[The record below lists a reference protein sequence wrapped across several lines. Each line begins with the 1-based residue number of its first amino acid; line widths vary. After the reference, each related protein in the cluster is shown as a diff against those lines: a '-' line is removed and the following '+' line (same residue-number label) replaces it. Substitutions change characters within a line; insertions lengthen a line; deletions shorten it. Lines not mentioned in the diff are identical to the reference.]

1 MIGAL
6 CGEVNCLYNQ
16 IAKVAVE
23 NAAYS
28 FDDAFD
34 YAIPKDLADKVR
46 PGVRVLVPFGNGNK
60 KRQGFVFALRQPKG
74 DKKCKDIAEVLD
86 DEPLLN
92 NELLRLAVFLKEQ
105 TFCTLFEAAKAMLP
119 SGIGLHFVL
128 SYILNPAYT
137 EETPLE
143 DAAQQAVVA
152 YLREKAVYVKRDKIL
167 KELGYKK
174 DIPLLETMAKKG
186 ILLCN
191 TDAQRKIGDATVKMA
206 RLTAFYFEFADGAGK
221 LTKKQKEVV
230 AFLENVGTASVK
242 EICYFTGVTAAVIST
257 LAGKGI
263 LEFFEN
269 EIFRR
274 PKFEKQT
281 SVKTPICLTAAQ
293 QSAFDG
299 LYGRLCKD
307 TPETALLFGVTG
319 SGKTQIFLRLI
330 DAVLETNQ
338 GVILMV
344 PEISLT
350 PQMLSI
356 FYERYGSQV
365 AVFHSALSM
374 GERLDEWKRVKKGEA
389 KIALGTRSAVFA
401 PLDNIGLIVMDEEQ
415 EHTYKSEM
423 SPRYHAR
430 DVARFRVK
438 NYNAMLLLA
447 SATPSLESYARAKNG
462 QYALYTL
469 TERYGNAVLPEVLTV
484 SNTLADTGTQLSD
497 ALVCELRETLKEGN
511 QSILLLNRRG
521 FNTFAACSA
530 CGKVKICP
538 NCSISLTY
546 HARNHRLM
554 CHYCGYSEP
563 FTDTCSECGER
574 NVQYSGFG
582 TQRLEDTL
590 SELLPE
596 ARILRL
602 DTDTTASRYSFENSL
617 KKFTNGAYDIMV
629 GTQMVAKGLDF
640 PNVTLVGV
648 VSVDQM
654 LYNDD
659 YKSAER
665 TFDLLTQVV
674 GRAGRGDKAGK
685 AIIQTAF
692 PDNEVIAL
700 AKAQDF
706 PAFYD
711 LEIQIRKA
719 MIYPPYCDLCTI
731 GFVGTDEPLTKAASK
746 AFLENLRTRHRT
758 EYADLNLIVLGPIAP
773 RLAKVSGKYR
783 FRIVLKCHN
792 NARLR
797 AFVSAQLKDFA
808 KNNTY
813 KKVTVIADM
822 NPENIY

>member
-1 MIGAL
+1 M
-6 CGEVNCLYNQ
+6 YNQ

-34 YAIPKDLADKVR
+34 YTIPQDLANKVQ

-60 KRQGFVFALRQPKG
+60 KRQGFVFALRQPKA
-74 DKKCKDIAEVLD
+74 DKKCKAIAEVLD

-128 SYILNPAYT
+128 SYILNPAYA
-137 EETPLE
+137 EEISTE
-143 DAAQQAVVA
+143 DAAQQAVVE
-152 YLREKAVYVKRDKIL
+152 YLRKKAVYVKRDKIL
-167 KELGYKK
+167 KDLGYKK
-174 DIPLLETMAKKG
+174 DTPLLETMAKKG

-230 AFLENVGTASVK
+230 TFLENVGTASVK

-257 LAGKGI
+257 LVGKGI
-263 LEFFEN
+263 IEFFEN

-281 SVKTPICLTAAQ
+281 SVKTLIHLTAAQ

-299 LYGRLCKD
+299 LYSQLQAESSK
-307 TPETALLFGVTG
+307 TALLFGVTG

-330 DAVLETNQ
+330 DAVLKTDK

-401 PLDNIGLIVMDEEQ
+401 PFENLGLIVMDEEQ

-430 DVARFRVK
+430 DVARFRAK
-438 NYNAMLLLA
+438 NHNALLLLA
-447 SATPSLESYARAKNG
+447 SATPSLESYARAKSG
-462 QYALYTL
+462 QYALYTI

-484 SNTLADTGTQLSD
+484 SNTLSNTGTQLSD
-497 ALVCELRETLKEGN
+497 ALVCELRETLKAGN

-521 FNTFAACSA
+521 FNTFVACSA
-530 CGKVKICP
+530 CGKVKTCP

-563 FTDTCSECGER
+563 FTDTCTECGTKS
-574 NVQYSGFG
+574 VQYSGFG
-582 TQRLEDTL
+582 TQRLEDII

-731 GFVGTDEPLTKAASK
+731 GFVGTDELLAKAASR
-746 AFLENLRTRHRT
+746 AFLESLRTRHRA
-758 EYADLNLIVLGPIAP
+758 EYADVNLIVLGPIAP

-797 AFVSAQLKDFA
+797 ALVSAQLKEFA

>member
-1 MIGAL
+1 M
-6 CGEVNCLYNQ
+6 YNQ

-34 YAIPKDLADKVR
+34 YAIPQDLANKVQ

-60 KRQGFVFALRQPKG
+60 KRQGFVFALRQPKA
-74 DKKCKDIAEVLD
+74 DKKCKAIAEVLD

-105 TFCTLFEAAKAMLP
+105 TFCTLFDAAKAMLP

-128 SYILNPAYT
+128 SYILNPAYA
-137 EETPLE
+137 EEISTE
-143 DAAQQAVVA
+143 DAAQQAVVK

-167 KELGYKK
+167 KDLGYKK
-174 DIPLLETMAKKG
+174 DTPLLETMAKKG

-257 LAGKGI
+257 LVGKGI
-263 LEFFEN
+263 IEFFEN

-281 SVKTPICLTAAQ
+281 SAKTPIHLTAAQ

-299 LYGRLCKD
+299 LYSQLQAESPK
-307 TPETALLFGVTG
+307 TALLFGVTG

-330 DAVLETNQ
+330 DAVLKTDK

-401 PLDNIGLIVMDEEQ
+401 PFENLGLIVMDEEQ

-430 DVARFRVK
+430 DVARFRAK
-438 NYNAMLLLA
+438 NHNALLLFA
-447 SATPSLESYARAKNG
+447 SATPSLESYARAKSG
-462 QYALYTL
+462 QYALYTI

-484 SNTLADTGTQLSD
+484 SNTLSNTGTRLSD
-497 ALVCELRETLKEGN
+497 ALVCELRETLKAGN

-530 CGKVKICP
+530 CGKVKTCP

-563 FTDTCSECGER
+563 FTDTCAECGTKS
-574 NVQYSGFG
+574 VQYSGFG
-582 TQRLEDTL
+582 TQRLEDTI

-731 GFVGTDEPLTKAASK
+731 GFVGTDELLTKAASK
-746 AFLENLRTRHRT
+746 AFLESLRTRHRA
-758 EYADLNLIVLGPIAP
+758 EYADVNLIVLGPIAP

-797 AFVSAQLKDFA
+797 AFVSAQLKEFA

>member
-1 MIGAL
+1 M
-6 CGEVNCLYNQ
+6 YNQ

-34 YAIPKDLADKVR
+34 YTIPQDLANKVQ

-60 KRQGFVFALRQPKG
+60 KRQGFVFALRQPKA
-74 DKKCKDIAEVLD
+74 DKKCKAIAEVLD

-128 SYILNPAYT
+128 SYILNPAYA
-137 EETPLE
+137 EEISTE
-143 DAAQQAVVA
+143 DAAQQAVVE

-167 KELGYKK
+167 KDLGYKK
-174 DIPLLETMAKKG
+174 DTPLLETMAKKG

-257 LAGKGI
+257 LVGKGI
-263 LEFFEN
+263 IEFFEN

-281 SVKTPICLTAAQ
+281 SVKTSIHLTAVQ

-299 LYGRLCKD
+299 LYSQLQADSSK
-307 TPETALLFGVTG
+307 TALLFGVTG

-330 DAVLETNQ
+330 DAVLKTDK

-401 PLDNIGLIVMDEEQ
+401 PFENLGLIVMDEEQ

-430 DVARFRVK
+430 DVARFRAK
-438 NYNAMLLLA
+438 NHNALLLLA
-447 SATPSLESYARAKNG
+447 SATPSLESYARAKSG
-462 QYALYTL
+462 QYALYSI

-484 SNTLADTGTQLSD
+484 SNTLSNTGTQLSD
-497 ALVCELRETLKEGN
+497 ALVCELRETLKAGN

-530 CGKVKICP
+530 CGKVKTCP

-563 FTDTCSECGER
+563 FTDTCTECGTKS
-574 NVQYSGFG
+574 VQYSGFG
-582 TQRLEDTL
+582 TQRLEDII

-731 GFVGTDEPLTKAASK
+731 GFVGTDELLTKAASR
-746 AFLENLRTRHRT
+746 AFLESLRTRHRA
-758 EYADLNLIVLGPIAP
+758 EYADVNLIVLGPIAP

-797 AFVSAQLKDFA
+797 ALVSAQLKEFA

>member
-1 MIGAL
+1 M
-6 CGEVNCLYNQ
+6 YNQ

-34 YAIPKDLADKVR
+34 YTIPQDLANKVQ

-60 KRQGFVFALRQPKG
+60 KRQGFVFALRQPKA
-74 DKKCKDIAEVLD
+74 DKKCKAIAEVLD

-92 NELLRLAVFLKEQ
+92 NELLRLAVFLKEL

-128 SYILNPAYT
+128 SYILNPAYA
-137 EETPLE
+137 EEISTE
-143 DAAQQAVVA
+143 DAAQQAVVE

-167 KELGYKK
+167 KDLGYKK
-174 DIPLLETMAKKG
+174 DTPLLETMAKKG

-257 LAGKGI
+257 LVGKGI
-263 LEFFEN
+263 IEFFEN

-281 SVKTPICLTAAQ
+281 SVKTPIHLTVAQ
-293 QSAFDG
+293 QSVFNG
-299 LYGRLCKD
+299 LYSQLQAESPK
-307 TPETALLFGVTG
+307 TALLFGVTG

-330 DAVLETNQ
+330 DAVLKTDK

-401 PLDNIGLIVMDEEQ
+401 PFENLGLIVMDEEQ

-430 DVARFRVK
+430 DVARFRAK
-438 NYNAMLLLA
+438 NHNALLLLA
-447 SATPSLESYARAKNG
+447 SATPSLESYARAKSG
-462 QYALYTL
+462 QYALYTI

-484 SNTLADTGTQLSD
+484 SNTLSNTDTQLSD
-497 ALVCELRETLKEGN
+497 ALVCELRETLKAGN

-530 CGKVKICP
+530 CGKVKTCP

-563 FTDTCSECGER
+563 FTDTCAECGTKS
-574 NVQYSGFG
+574 VQYSGFG
-582 TQRLEDTL
+582 TQRLEDTI

-731 GFVGTDEPLTKAASK
+731 GFVGTDELLTKAASR
-746 AFLENLRTRHRT
+746 AFLESLRTRHRA
-758 EYADLNLIVLGPIAP
+758 EYADVNLIVLGPIAP

-797 AFVSAQLKDFA
+797 ALVSAQLKEFA
-808 KNNTY
+808 RNNTY

>member
-1 MIGAL
+1 M
-6 CGEVNCLYNQ
+6 YNQ

-34 YAIPKDLADKVR
+34 YAIPAELQGKVQ
-46 PGVRVLVPFGNGNK
+46 PGVRVLVPFGNGSK
-60 KRQGFVFALRQPKG
+60 KRQGFVFALRQ
-74 DKKCKDIAEVLD
+74 KKDEKKLKAIAEVLD
-86 DEPLLN
+86 EAPLLN

-128 SYILNPAYT
+128 SYILNPAYADLQIST
-137 EETPLE
+137 DESE
-143 DAAQQAVVA
+143 QAVIA
-152 YLREKAVYVKRDKIL
+152 YLQEKAVYVKREKIL
-167 KELGYKK
+167 KDLGYKP
-174 DIPLLETMAKKG
+174 DFPILENMAKKG
-186 ILLCN
+186 LLLCN
-191 TDAQRKIGDATVKMA
+191 SDAQRKIGDATLKMA
-206 RLTAFYFEFADGAGK
+206 RLTDFYFQYADSAGK
-221 LTKKQKEVV
+221 LTKKQKEVT
-230 AFLENVGTASVK
+230 AFLDNVGTASVK

-257 LAGKGI
+257 LVSKGI
-263 LEFFEN
+263 IEFFEN
-269 EIFRR
+269 EIFRH
-274 PKFEKQT
+274 PKFEKQS
-281 SVKTPICLTAAQ
+281 SVKTPIHLTDLQ
-293 QSAFDG
+293 KREFDG
-299 LYGRLCKD
+299 LLSQLQKP
-307 TPETALLFGVTG
+307 TAESALLFGVTG
-319 SGKTQIFLRLI
+319 SGKTQVFLRLI
-330 DAVLETNQ
+330 DEVLKTDC
-338 GVILMV
+338 GVIVMV

-356 FYERYGSQV
+356 FYERYGSLV

-401 PLDNIGLIVMDEEQ
+401 PFEKIGLIVIDEEQ

-430 DVARFRVK
+430 DAARFRVK
-438 NYNAMLLLA
+438 NHDALLLLA
-447 SATPSLESYARAKNG
+447 SATPSIESYARAKTG
-462 QYALYTL
+462 VYTLYTL
-469 TERYGNAVLPEVLTV
+469 DERYGDAVLPEVLTV
-484 SNTLADTGTQLSD
+484 NAAQFGAGAGAQLSD
-497 ALVCELRETLKEGN
+497 VLLAELQENLRAGN

-521 FNTFAACSA
+521 YNTFAACNA
-530 CGKVKICP
+530 CGRVMTCP

-546 HARNHRLM
+546 HARNKRLM

-563 FTDTCSECGER
+563 FTDVCRECGEKQ
-574 NVQYSGFG
+574 VAYSGFG
-582 TQRLEDTL
+582 TQRLED
-590 SELLPE
+590 ELQTQLPD

-602 DTDTTASRYSFENSL
+602 DTDTTASRYSFEKSL
-617 KKFTNGAYDIMV
+617 KKFTNQEYDIMV

-692 PDNEVIAL
+692 PDNEVITL
-700 AKAQDF
+700 AKAQNF
-706 PAFYD
+706 PAFYE
-711 LEIQIRKA
+711 LEMQIRQA

-731 GFVGTDEPLTKAASK
+731 GFIGTDEILTKSAAK
-746 AFLENLRTRHRT
+746 AFLDALRAAHQS
-758 EYADLNLIVLGPIAP
+758 EYADLQLIVLGPIAP

-783 FRIVLKCHN
+783 YRIILKCHN

-797 AFVSAQLKDFA
+797 AFVSAQLKHFA

-813 KKVTVIADM
+813 KKVTVIADL

>member
-1 MIGAL
+1 M
-6 CGEVNCLYNQ
+6 YNQ

-23 NAAYS
+23 NATYS

-34 YAIPKDLADKVR
+34 YAIPQTLASKVQ

-60 KRQGFVFALRQPKG
+60 KRQGFVFALRQPKDG
-74 DKKCKDIAEVLD
+74 KKLKAITEVLD
-86 DEPLLN
+86 EAPLLN
-92 NELLRLAVFLKEQ
+92 NELLRVAVFLKEQ

-119 SGIGLHFVL
+119 SGIGLHFIL

-137 EETPLE
+137 EATRPTDTAE
-143 DAAQQAVVA
+143 QAVIA
-152 YLREKAVYVKRDKIL
+152 YMQEKAVYVKREKIL
-167 KELGYKK
+167 KDLGYKN
-174 DIPLLETMAKKG
+174 DCTLLEDMATKG
-186 ILLCN
+186 YLLCN

-221 LTKKQKEVV
+221 LTKKQKEVT

-257 LAGKGI
+257 LVGKGI
-263 LEFFEN
+263 IEFFEN

-274 PKFEKQT
+274 PKFDKQS
-281 SVKTPICLTAAQ
+281 SVREQIHLTAAQ
-293 QSAFDG
+293 RTAFDG
-299 LYGRLCKD
+299 LMGQLHKD
-307 TPETALLFGVTG
+307 APETALLFGVTG

-330 DAVLETNQ
+330 DAVLETDK
-338 GVILMV
+338 GVIVMV

-356 FYERYGSQV
+356 FYERYGQKV

-401 PLDNIGLIVMDEEQ
+401 PFESIGLIVMDEEQ

-438 NYNAMLLLA
+438 NHNALLLLA
-447 SATPSLESYARAKNG
+447 SATPSMESYARAKSG

-484 SNTLADTGTQLSD
+484 GNAQSDTGTQLSD
-497 ALVCELRETLKEGN
+497 ALLLELRENLKSGN

-521 FNTFAACSA
+521 YNTFAACAS
-530 CGKVKICP
+530 CGKVKTCP

-563 FTDTCSECGER
+563 FTDTCSECGAKT
-574 NVQYSGFG
+574 VQYSGFG
-582 TQRLEDTL
+582 TQRLEDTI

-596 ARILRL
+596 ARVLRL
-602 DTDTTASRYSFENSL
+602 DTDTTASRYSFEKAL

-719 MIYPPYCDLCTI
+719 MIYPPYCDLCTV
-731 GFVGTDEPLTKAASK
+731 GFIGTDELLTKSAAK
-746 AFLENLRTRHRT
+746 TFLENLRARHKA

-773 RLAKVSGKYR
+773 RLSKVSGKYR
-783 FRIVLKCHN
+783 YRIILKCHN
-792 NARLR
+792 TAKLR
-797 AFVSAQLKDFA
+797 AFVAEQLKDFS

>member
-1 MIGAL
+1 MCA
-6 CGEVNCLYNQ
+6 Q

-34 YAIPKDLADKVR
+34 YAIPESLRCQVQ

-60 KRQGFVFALRQPKG
+60 TRQGFVFALREPKNG
-74 DKKCKDIAEVLD
+74 KKLKAIAEVLD
-86 DEPLLN
+86 EAPLLN

-128 SYILNPAYT
+128 SYILNPAYPDLQVPT
-137 EETPLE
+137 
-143 DAAQQAVVA
+143 DAPTRAVLA
-152 YLREKAVYVKRDKIL
+152 YLQEKAVYVKREKIL
-167 KELGYKK
+167 KDLGYKS
-174 DIPLLETMAKKG
+174 DFPILEQMAEQGLL
-186 ILLCN
+186 LRN
-191 TDAQRKIGDATVKMA
+191 VDAQRRIGDATVKMA
-206 RLTAFYFEFADGAGK
+206 RLTDFYFQFAQDTGK
-221 LTKKQKEVV
+221 LTKKQKEVT
-230 AFLENVGTASVK
+230 AFLETVGTASVK
-242 EICYFTGVTAAVIST
+242 EICYFTGVTAAVISA
-257 LAGKGI
+257 LAGKGVI
-263 LEFFEN
+263 DFFEN

-274 PKFEKQT
+274 PKFEKHS
-281 SVKTPICLTAAQ
+281 SVKAPIQLTDVQ
-293 QSAFDG
+293 QKAFDG
-299 LYGRLCKD
+299 LQGLLKKQ

-319 SGKTQIFLRLI
+319 SGKTQVFLRLI
-330 DAVLETNQ
+330 DEVLKTDR
-338 GVILMV
+338 GVIVMV

-356 FYERYGSQV
+356 FYERYGSAV

-401 PLDNIGLIVMDEEQ
+401 PFEKIGMIVMDEEQ

-438 NYNAMLLLA
+438 NHNALLLLA
-447 SATPSLESYARAKNG
+447 SATPSIESYARAKAG
-462 QYALYTL
+462 QYALFTL
-469 TERYGNAVLPEVLTV
+469 NERYGNAVLPEVLTV
-484 SNTLADTGTQLSD
+484 NAAQFGAQTGTQLSD
-497 ALVCELRETLKEGN
+497 ALFTELQENLRAGN

-521 FNTFAACSA
+521 YNTFAACNA
-530 CGKVKICP
+530 CGKVKTCP

-546 HARNHRLM
+546 HARNKRLM

-563 FTDTCSECGER
+563 FTDVCRECGEHA
-574 NVQYSGFG
+574 VAYSGFG
-582 TQRLEDTL
+582 TQRLEDTVC
-590 SELLPE
+590 EQFPD

-602 DTDTTASRYSFENSL
+602 DTDTTSSRYSFENSL
-617 KKFTNGAYDIMV
+617 KKFTNGEYDIMV

-674 GRAGRGDKAGK
+674 GRAGRGEKPGK

-692 PDNEVIAL
+692 PDNEVIAF
-700 AKAQDF
+700 AKAQNF
-706 PAFYD
+706 PAFYE
-711 LEIQIRKA
+711 LEMQIRKA
-719 MIYPPYCDLCTI
+719 MIYPPYCDLCTV
-731 GFVGTDEPLTKAASK
+731 GFIGTDEMLTKAAAK
-746 AFLENLRTRHRT
+746 AFLEDLRARHKA

-773 RLAKVSGKYR
+773 RLAKVSGKFR
-783 FRIVLKCHN
+783 FRIILKCHN

-797 AFVSAQLKDFA
+797 AFVSEQLKNFA
-808 KNNTY
+808 KNTTY

>member
-1 MIGAL
+1 M
-6 CGEVNCLYNQ
+6 YNQ

-34 YAIPKDLADKVR
+34 YAIPQDLANKVQ

-60 KRQGFVFALRQPKG
+60 KRQGFVFALRQPKA
-74 DKKCKDIAEVLD
+74 DKKCKAIAEVLD

-105 TFCTLFEAAKAMLP
+105 TFCTLFDAAKAMLP

-128 SYILNPAYT
+128 SYILNPAYA
-137 EETPLE
+137 EEISTE
-143 DAAQQAVVA
+143 DAAQQAVVK

-167 KELGYKK
+167 KDLGYKK
-174 DIPLLETMAKKG
+174 DTPLLETMAKKG

-257 LAGKGI
+257 LVGKGI
-263 LEFFEN
+263 IEFFEN

-281 SVKTPICLTAAQ
+281 SAKTPIHLTAAQ

-299 LYGRLCKD
+299 LYSQLQAESPK
-307 TPETALLFGVTG
+307 TALLFGVTG

-330 DAVLETNQ
+330 DAVLKTDK

-401 PLDNIGLIVMDEEQ
+401 PFENLGLIVMDEEQ

-430 DVARFRVK
+430 DVARFRAK
-438 NYNAMLLLA
+438 NHNALLLLA
-447 SATPSLESYARAKNG
+447 SATPSLESYARAKSG
-462 QYALYTL
+462 QYALYTI

-484 SNTLADTGTQLSD
+484 SNTLSNTGTRLSD
-497 ALVCELRETLKEGN
+497 ALVCELRETLKAGN

-530 CGKVKICP
+530 CGKVKTCP

-563 FTDTCSECGER
+563 FTDTCAECGTKS
-574 NVQYSGFG
+574 VQYSGFG
-582 TQRLEDTL
+582 TQRLEDTI

-731 GFVGTDEPLTKAASK
+731 GFVGTDELLTKAASK
-746 AFLENLRTRHRT
+746 AFLESLRTRHRA
-758 EYADLNLIVLGPIAP
+758 EYADVNLIVLGPIAP

-797 AFVSAQLKDFA
+797 AFVSAQLKEFA

>member
-1 MIGAL
+1 MS
-6 CGEVNCLYNQ
+6 CQ

-34 YAIPKDLADKVR
+34 YAIPDALHEKVQ

-60 KRQGFVFALRQPKG
+60 KRQGFVFALREQTEPKKLKG
-74 DKKCKDIAEVLD
+74 IAEVLD
-86 DEPLLN
+86 AAPLLN

-128 SYILNPAYT
+128 SYIVNTDGPVSAENL
-137 EETPLE
+137 TPSE
-143 DAAQQAVVA
+143 RAVLD
-152 YLREKAVYVKRDKIL
+152 YLREKDVYVKSEKIFRDLGL
-167 KELGYKK
+167 KAE
-174 DIPLLETMAKKG
+174 PTLLEQMTKKG
-186 ILLCN
+186 LLLRN
-191 TDAQRKIGDATVKMA
+191 MDTQRRIGDATVKMA
-206 RLTAFYFEFADGAGK
+206 RLTKLYYASPVPLK
-221 LTKKQKEVV
+221 LTKKQKDVV
-230 AFLENVGTASVK
+230 TFLETVGTAAVK
-242 EICYFTGVTAAVIST
+242 EICYFTGVTPAVVST
-257 LAGKGI
+257 LAGKALI
-263 LEFFEN
+263 ELFEN
-269 EIFRR
+269 EIFRK
-274 PKFEKQT
+274 PKYEKT
-281 SVKTPICLTAAQ
+281 SSVKSAIVLTEEQDAAYQ
-293 QSAFDG
+293 GLLKQYHAESAQA
-299 LYGRLCKD
+299 
-307 TPETALLFGVTG
+307 ALLFGVTG
-319 SGKTQIFLRLI
+319 SGKTQVFLKLI
-330 DAVLETNQ
+330 DDVIRDGK
-338 GVILMV
+338 GVIVMV

-356 FYERYGSQV
+356 FYERYGSDV

-374 GERLDEWKRVKKGEA
+374 GERLDEWKRVKKGDA

-401 PLDNIGLIVMDEEQ
+401 PFEHLGLIIMDEEQ

-430 DVARFRVK
+430 DAAYFRAK
-438 NYNAMLLLA
+438 NHHALMLLA
-447 SATPSLESYARAKNG
+447 SATPSVESYARAQSG
-462 QYALYTL
+462 QYALYSL
-469 TERYGNAVLPEVLTV
+469 NNRYGNAVLPEVMTV
-484 SNTLADTGTQLSD
+484 DRNMSSDVGQNAELSD
-497 ALVCELRETLKEGN
+497 VLLTELKNNLEIGN

-521 FNTFAACSA
+521 YNTYAACSA
-530 CGKVKICP
+530 CGTVMTCP

-563 FTDTCSECGER
+563 FTAVCRTCGEEK
-574 NVQYSGFG
+574 VSYSGFG
-582 TQRLEDTL
+582 TQRLED
-590 SELLPE
+590 ELAAALPD

-602 DTDTTASRYSFENSL
+602 DTDAAASRYSFENAL
-617 KKFTNGAYDIMV
+617 KKFTNYEYDIMV

-674 GRAGRGDKAGK
+674 GRAGRGDKKGK

-692 PDNEVIAL
+692 PDNEVIRL
-700 AKAQDF
+700 AKQQDF
-706 PAFYD
+706 ASFYD
-711 LEIQIRKA
+711 LEIQIRKS
-719 MIYPPYCDLCTI
+719 MVYPPFCDLCTI
-731 GFVGTDEPLTKAASK
+731 GFVGTDEILTRAA
-746 AFLENLRTRHRT
+746 ARQFLDILKVLHTS
-758 EYADLNLIVLGPIAP
+758 EYADLNLIALGPIAP

-783 FRIVLKCHN
+783 YRIILKCRN
-792 NARLR
+792 SRRLR
-797 AFVSAQLKDFA
+797 AFVSKLLKDFS
-808 KNNTY
+808 KNNTF
-813 KKVTVIADM
+813 KKVTVLADM

>member
-1 MIGAL
+1 M
-6 CGEVNCLYNQ
+6 YNQ

-34 YAIPKDLADKVR
+34 YTIPQDLANKVQ

-60 KRQGFVFALRQPKG
+60 KRQGFVFALRQPKA
-74 DKKCKDIAEVLD
+74 DKKCKAIVEVLD

-128 SYILNPAYT
+128 SYILNPAYA
-137 EETPLE
+137 EEISTE
-143 DAAQQAVVA
+143 DAAQQAVVE

-167 KELGYKK
+167 KDLGYKK
-174 DIPLLETMAKKG
+174 DTPLLETMAKKS

-257 LAGKGI
+257 LVGKGI
-263 LEFFEN
+263 IEFFEN

-281 SVKTPICLTAAQ
+281 SVKTPIHLTAAQ

-299 LYGRLCKD
+299 LYSQLQAESSK
-307 TPETALLFGVTG
+307 TALLFGVTG

-330 DAVLETNQ
+330 DAVLKTDK

-401 PLDNIGLIVMDEEQ
+401 PFENLGLIVMDEEQ

-430 DVARFRVK
+430 DVARFRAK
-438 NYNAMLLLA
+438 NHNALLLLA
-447 SATPSLESYARAKNG
+447 SATPSLESYARAKSG
-462 QYALYTL
+462 QYALYTI

-484 SNTLADTGTQLSD
+484 SNTLSNTGTQLSD
-497 ALVCELRETLKEGN
+497 ALVCELRETLKAGN

-530 CGKVKICP
+530 CGKVKTCP

-563 FTDTCSECGER
+563 FTDTCTECGTKS
-574 NVQYSGFG
+574 VQYSGFG
-582 TQRLEDTL
+582 TQRLEDTI

-731 GFVGTDEPLTKAASK
+731 GFVGTDELLTKAASR
-746 AFLENLRTRHRT
+746 AFLESLRTRHRA
-758 EYADLNLIVLGPIAP
+758 EYADVNLIVLGPIAP

-797 AFVSAQLKDFA
+797 ALVSAQLKEFA

>member
-1 MIGAL
+1 M
-6 CGEVNCLYNQ
+6 CNQ

-34 YAIPKDLADKVR
+34 YAIPQSLAGAVQ

-60 KRQGFVFALRQPKG
+60 KRQGFVFALRKLTAN
-74 DKKCKDIAEVLD
+74 KKLKAISEVLD
-86 DEPLLN
+86 PEPLLN

-128 SYILNPAYT
+128 SYILNPDYADLQL
-137 EETPLE
+137 PA
-143 DAAQQAVVA
+143 DAREGAVIA
-152 YLREKAVYVKRDKIL
+152 YLQEKAVYVKREKIL
-167 KELGYKK
+167 KDLGYKN
-174 DIPLLETMAKKG
+174 DCSLLEDMAKQG
-186 ILLCN
+186 LLLCN
-191 TDAQRKIGDATVKMA
+191 TDTQRKIGDATIKMV
-206 RLTAFYFEFADGAGK
+206 RLTAFYYDFANGSGK
-221 LTKKQKEVV
+221 LTKKQKEVTE
-230 AFLENVGTASVK
+230 FLESVGTASVK
-242 EICYFTGVTAAVIST
+242 EVCYFTGVTSAVIST
-257 LAGKGI
+257 LSQKGV

-274 PKFEKQT
+274 PKFEKNS
-281 SVKTPICLTAAQ
+281 SVKTPIQLTVSQ
-293 QSAFDG
+293 QKAFTG
-299 LYGRLCKD
+299 LHGQLQAEKA
-307 TPETALLFGVTG
+307 ETALLFGITG

-330 DAVLETNQ
+330 DEVLKTDK
-338 GVILMV
+338 GVIVMV

-356 FYERYGSQV
+356 FYARYGSAV

-401 PLDNIGLIVMDEEQ
+401 PFENIGLLVMDEEQ

-430 DVARFRVK
+430 EVAKFRAK
-438 NYNAMLLLA
+438 NHNALLLLA
-447 SATPSLESYARAKNG
+447 SATPSIESYARAQTG
-462 QYALYTL
+462 QYTLYTL
-469 TERYGNAVLPEVLTV
+469 QERYGNAVLPEVLTV
-484 SNTLADTGTQLSD
+484 NDAPRDAGTQLSD
-497 ALVCELRETLKEGN
+497 TLLCALRENFQAGN

-521 FNTFAACSA
+521 YNTFAACSS

-563 FTDTCSECGER
+563 FTDVCSACGEHA
-574 NVQYSGFG
+574 VAYSGFG
-582 TQRLEDTL
+582 TQRLEDTIG
-590 SELLPE
+590 ELLPE

-692 PDNEVIAL
+692 PDNEVISL

-706 PAFYD
+706 PSFYE
-711 LEIQIRKA
+711 LEMQIRHA

-731 GFVGTDEPLTKAASK
+731 GFIGTDEQLTKSAAK
-746 AFLENLRTRHRT
+746 AFLDDLRIQHKT
-758 EYADLNLIVLGPIAP
+758 EYPDLTLIVLGPIAP

-783 FRIVLKCHN
+783 FRIILKCRN
-792 NARLR
+792 TGRLR

-808 KNNTY
+808 KKSIF
-813 KKVTVIADM
+813 KKVTVIADI

>member
-1 MIGAL
+1 M
-6 CGEVNCLYNQ
+6 YNQ

-34 YAIPKDLADKVR
+34 YAIPAELQGKVQ
-46 PGVRVLVPFGNGNK
+46 PGVRVLVPFGNGSK
-60 KRQGFVFALRQPKG
+60 KRQGFVFALRQ
-74 DKKCKDIAEVLD
+74 KKDEKKLKAIAEVLD
-86 DEPLLN
+86 EAPLLN

-128 SYILNPAYT
+128 SYILNPAYADLRIST
-137 EETPLE
+137 DESE
-143 DAAQQAVVA
+143 QAVIA
-152 YLREKAVYVKRDKIL
+152 YLQEKAVYVKREKIL
-167 KELGYKK
+167 KDLGYKP
-174 DIPLLETMAKKG
+174 DFPILETMAKKDL
-186 ILLCN
+186 LLCN
-191 TDAQRKIGDATVKMA
+191 SDTQRKIGDATLKMA
-206 RLTAFYFEFADGAGK
+206 RLTDFYFQYADSAGK
-221 LTKKQKEVV
+221 LTKKQKEVT

-257 LAGKGI
+257 LVGKGI
-263 LEFFEN
+263 IEFFEN

-274 PKFEKQT
+274 PKFEKQS
-281 SVKTPICLTAAQ
+281 SVKTPIHLTDLQ
-293 QSAFDG
+293 KTAFDG
-299 LYGRLCKD
+299 LLSQLQKP
-307 TPETALLFGVTG
+307 TAESALLFGVTG
-319 SGKTQIFLRLI
+319 SGKTQVFLRLI
-330 DAVLETNQ
+330 DEVLKTDC
-338 GVILMV
+338 GVIVMV

-356 FYERYGSQV
+356 FYERYGSLV

-401 PLDNIGLIVMDEEQ
+401 PFEKIGLIVIDEEQ

-430 DVARFRVK
+430 DAARFRVK
-438 NYNAMLLLA
+438 NHNALLLLA
-447 SATPSLESYARAKNG
+447 SATPSIESYARAKTG
-462 QYALYTL
+462 VYTLYTL
-469 TERYGNAVLPEVLTV
+469 DERYGNAVLPEVLTV
-484 SNTLADTGTQLSD
+484 NAAQFGAGAGAQLSD
-497 ALVCELRETLKEGN
+497 VLLAELQENLRAGN

-521 FNTFAACSA
+521 YNTFAACNA
-530 CGKVKICP
+530 CGKVMTCP

-546 HARNHRLM
+546 HARNKRLM

-563 FTDTCSECGER
+563 FTDVCRECGEKQ
-574 NVQYSGFG
+574 VAYSGFG
-582 TQRLEDTL
+582 TQRLED
-590 SELLPE
+590 ELQTQLPD

-602 DTDTTASRYSFENSL
+602 DTDTTASRYSFEKSL
-617 KKFTNGAYDIMV
+617 KKFTNQEYDIMV

-692 PDNEVIAL
+692 PDNEVITL
-700 AKAQDF
+700 AKAQNF
-706 PAFYD
+706 PAFYE
-711 LEIQIRKA
+711 LEMQIRQA

-731 GFVGTDEPLTKAASK
+731 GFIGTDEILTKSAAK
-746 AFLENLRTRHRT
+746 VFLDALRAAHQS
-758 EYADLNLIVLGPIAP
+758 EYADLQLIVLGPIAP

-783 FRIVLKCHN
+783 YRIILKCHN

-797 AFVSAQLKDFA
+797 AFVGAQLKHFA

-813 KKVTVIADM
+813 KKVTVIADL

>member
-1 MIGAL
+1 M
-6 CGEVNCLYNQ
+6 YNQ

-34 YAIPKDLADKVR
+34 YAIPQDLANKVQ

-60 KRQGFVFALRQPKG
+60 KRQGFVFALRQPKA
-74 DKKCKDIAEVLD
+74 DKKCKAIAEVLD

-128 SYILNPAYT
+128 SYILNPAYA
-137 EETPLE
+137 EEISTE
-143 DAAQQAVVA
+143 DAAQQAVVK

-167 KELGYKK
+167 KDLGYKK
-174 DIPLLETMAKKG
+174 DTPLLETMAKKG

-257 LAGKGI
+257 LVGKGI
-263 LEFFEN
+263 IEFFEN

-281 SVKTPICLTAAQ
+281 SAKTPIHLTAAQ

-299 LYGRLCKD
+299 LYSQLQAESPK
-307 TPETALLFGVTG
+307 TALLFGVTG

-330 DAVLETNQ
+330 DAVLKTDK

-401 PLDNIGLIVMDEEQ
+401 PFENLGLIVMDEEQ

-430 DVARFRVK
+430 DVARFRAK
-438 NYNAMLLLA
+438 NHNALLLLA
-447 SATPSLESYARAKNG
+447 SATPSLESYARAKSG
-462 QYALYTL
+462 QYALYTI

-484 SNTLADTGTQLSD
+484 SNTLSNTGTRLSD
-497 ALVCELRETLKEGN
+497 ALVCELRETLKAGN

-530 CGKVKICP
+530 CGKVKTCP

-563 FTDTCSECGER
+563 FTDTCAECGTKS
-574 NVQYSGFG
+574 VQYSGFG
-582 TQRLEDTL
+582 TQRLEDTI

-731 GFVGTDEPLTKAASK
+731 GFVGTDELLTKAASK
-746 AFLENLRTRHRT
+746 AFLESLRTRHRA
-758 EYADLNLIVLGPIAP
+758 EYADVNLIVLGPIAP

-797 AFVSAQLKDFA
+797 AFVSAQLKEFA

>member
-1 MIGAL
+1 M
-6 CGEVNCLYNQ
+6 YNQ

-34 YAIPKDLADKVR
+34 YAIPAELQGKVQ
-46 PGVRVLVPFGNGNK
+46 PGVRVLVPFGNGSE
-60 KRQGFVFALRQPKG
+60 KRQGFVFALRQ
-74 DKKCKDIAEVLD
+74 KKDEKKLKAIAEVLD
-86 DEPLLN
+86 EAPLLN

-128 SYILNPAYT
+128 SYILNPAYADLQIST
-137 EETPLE
+137 DESE
-143 DAAQQAVVA
+143 QAVIA
-152 YLREKAVYVKRDKIL
+152 YLQEKAVYVKREKIL
-167 KELGYKK
+167 KDLGYKP
-174 DIPLLETMAKKG
+174 DFPILENMAKKG
-186 ILLCN
+186 LLLCN
-191 TDAQRKIGDATVKMA
+191 SDAQRKIGDATLKMA
-206 RLTAFYFEFADGAGK
+206 RLTDFYFQYADSAGK
-221 LTKKQKEVV
+221 LTKKQKEVT

-257 LAGKGI
+257 LVGKGI
-263 LEFFEN
+263 IEFFEN

-274 PKFEKQT
+274 PKFEKQS
-281 SVKTPICLTAAQ
+281 SVKTPIHLTDLQ
-293 QSAFDG
+293 KRAFDG
-299 LYGRLCKD
+299 LLSQLQKP
-307 TPETALLFGVTG
+307 TAESALLFGVTG
-319 SGKTQIFLRLI
+319 SGKTQVFLRLI
-330 DAVLETNQ
+330 DEVLKTDC
-338 GVILMV
+338 GVIVMV

-356 FYERYGSQV
+356 FYERYGSLV

-401 PLDNIGLIVMDEEQ
+401 PFEKIGLIVIDEEQ

-430 DVARFRVK
+430 DAARFRVK
-438 NYNAMLLLA
+438 NHDALLLLA
-447 SATPSLESYARAKNG
+447 SATPSIESYARAKTG
-462 QYALYTL
+462 VYTLYTL
-469 TERYGNAVLPEVLTV
+469 DERYGDAVLPEVLTV
-484 SNTLADTGTQLSD
+484 NAAQFGAGAGAQLSD
-497 ALVCELRETLKEGN
+497 VLLAELQENLRAGN

-521 FNTFAACSA
+521 YNTFAACNA
-530 CGKVKICP
+530 CGRVMTCP

-546 HARNHRLM
+546 HARNKRLM

-563 FTDTCSECGER
+563 FTDVCRECGEKQ
-574 NVQYSGFG
+574 VAYSGFG
-582 TQRLEDTL
+582 TQRLED
-590 SELLPE
+590 ELQTQLPD

-602 DTDTTASRYSFENSL
+602 DTDTTASRYSFEKSL
-617 KKFTNGAYDIMV
+617 KKFTNQEYDIMV

-692 PDNEVIAL
+692 PDNEVITL
-700 AKAQDF
+700 AKAQNF
-706 PAFYD
+706 PAFYE
-711 LEIQIRKA
+711 LEMQIRQA

-731 GFVGTDEPLTKAASK
+731 GFIGTDEILTKSAAK
-746 AFLENLRTRHRT
+746 AFLDALRAAHQS
-758 EYADLNLIVLGPIAP
+758 EYADLQLIVLGPIAP

-783 FRIVLKCHN
+783 YRIILKCHN

-797 AFVSAQLKDFA
+797 AFVSAQLKHFA

-813 KKVTVIADM
+813 KKVTVIADL

>member
-1 MIGAL
+1 MS
-6 CGEVNCLYNQ
+6 CQ

-34 YAIPKDLADKVR
+34 YAIPDALHEKVQ

-60 KRQGFVFALRQPKG
+60 KRQGFVFALREQTEPKKLKG
-74 DKKCKDIAEVLD
+74 IAEVLD
-86 DEPLLN
+86 AAPLLN

-128 SYILNPAYT
+128 SYIVNTDDPVSAENL
-137 EETPLE
+137 TPSE
-143 DAAQQAVVA
+143 RAVLD
-152 YLREKAVYVKRDKIL
+152 YLREKDVYVKSEKIFRDLGL
-167 KELGYKK
+167 KAE
-174 DIPLLETMAKKG
+174 PTLLEQMTKKG
-186 ILLCN
+186 LLLRN
-191 TDAQRKIGDATVKMA
+191 MDTQRRIGDATVKMA
-206 RLTAFYFEFADGAGK
+206 RLTKLYYASPVPLK
-221 LTKKQKEVV
+221 LTKKQKDVV
-230 AFLENVGTASVK
+230 TFLETVGTAAVK
-242 EICYFTGVTAAVIST
+242 EICYFTGVTPAVVST
-257 LAGKGI
+257 LAGKALI
-263 LEFFEN
+263 ELFEN
-269 EIFRR
+269 EIFRK
-274 PKFEKQT
+274 PKYEKT
-281 SVKTPICLTAAQ
+281 SSVKSAIVLTEEQDAAYQ
-293 QSAFDG
+293 GLLKQYHAESAQA
-299 LYGRLCKD
+299 
-307 TPETALLFGVTG
+307 ALLFGVTG
-319 SGKTQIFLRLI
+319 SGKTQVFLKLI
-330 DAVLETNQ
+330 DDVIRDGK
-338 GVILMV
+338 GVIVMV

-356 FYERYGSQV
+356 FYERYGSDV

-374 GERLDEWKRVKKGEA
+374 GERLDEWKRVKKGDA

-401 PLDNIGLIVMDEEQ
+401 PFEHLGLIIMDEEQ

-430 DVARFRVK
+430 DAAYFRAK
-438 NYNAMLLLA
+438 NHHALMLLA
-447 SATPSLESYARAKNG
+447 SATPSVESYARAQSG
-462 QYALYTL
+462 QYALYSL
-469 TERYGNAVLPEVLTV
+469 NNRYGNAVLPEVMTV
-484 SNTLADTGTQLSD
+484 DRNMSSDVGQNAELSD
-497 ALVCELRETLKEGN
+497 VLLTELKNNLEIGN

-521 FNTFAACSA
+521 YNTYAACSA
-530 CGKVKICP
+530 CGTVMTCP

-563 FTDTCSECGER
+563 FTAVCRTCGEEK
-574 NVQYSGFG
+574 VSYSGFG
-582 TQRLEDTL
+582 TQRLED
-590 SELLPE
+590 ELAAALPD

-602 DTDTTASRYSFENSL
+602 DTDAAASRYSFENAL
-617 KKFTNGAYDIMV
+617 KKFTNYEYDIMV

-674 GRAGRGDKAGK
+674 GRAGRGDKKGK

-692 PDNEVIAL
+692 PDNEVIRL
-700 AKAQDF
+700 AKQQDF
-706 PAFYD
+706 ASFYD
-711 LEIQIRKA
+711 LEIQIRKS
-719 MIYPPYCDLCTI
+719 MVYPPFCDLCTI
-731 GFVGTDEPLTKAASK
+731 GFVGTDEILTRAA
-746 AFLENLRTRHRT
+746 ARQFLDILKVLHTS
-758 EYADLNLIVLGPIAP
+758 EYADLNLIALGPIAP

-783 FRIVLKCHN
+783 YRIILKCRN
-792 NARLR
+792 SRRLR
-797 AFVSAQLKDFA
+797 AFVSKLLKDFS
-808 KNNTY
+808 KNNTF
-813 KKVTVIADM
+813 KKVTVLADM

>member
-1 MIGAL
+1 M
-6 CGEVNCLYNQ
+6 YNQ

-34 YAIPKDLADKVR
+34 YAIPQDLANKVQ

-60 KRQGFVFALRQPKG
+60 KRQGFVFALRQPKA
-74 DKKCKDIAEVLD
+74 DKKCKAIAEVLD

-128 SYILNPAYT
+128 SYILNPAYA
-137 EETPLE
+137 EEISTE
-143 DAAQQAVVA
+143 DAAQQAVVK

-167 KELGYKK
+167 KDLGYKK
-174 DIPLLETMAKKG
+174 DTPLLETMAKKG

-257 LAGKGI
+257 LVGKGI
-263 LEFFEN
+263 IEFFEN

-281 SVKTPICLTAAQ
+281 SAKTLIHLTAAQ

-299 LYGRLCKD
+299 LYSQLQAESPK
-307 TPETALLFGVTG
+307 TALLFGVTG

-330 DAVLETNQ
+330 DAVLKTDK

-401 PLDNIGLIVMDEEQ
+401 PFENLGLIVMDEEQ

-430 DVARFRVK
+430 DVARFRAK
-438 NYNAMLLLA
+438 NHNALLLLA
-447 SATPSLESYARAKNG
+447 SATPSLESYARAKSG
-462 QYALYTL
+462 QYALYTI

-484 SNTLADTGTQLSD
+484 SNTLSNTGTRLSD
-497 ALVCELRETLKEGN
+497 ALVCELRETLKAGN

-530 CGKVKICP
+530 CGKVKTCP

-563 FTDTCSECGER
+563 FTDTCAECGTKS
-574 NVQYSGFG
+574 VQYSGFG
-582 TQRLEDTL
+582 TQRLEDTI

-731 GFVGTDEPLTKAASK
+731 GFVGTDELLTKAASK
-746 AFLENLRTRHRT
+746 AFLESLRTRHRA
-758 EYADLNLIVLGPIAP
+758 EYADVNLIVLGPIAP

-797 AFVSAQLKDFA
+797 AFVSAQLKEFA

>member
-1 MIGAL
+1 M
-6 CGEVNCLYNQ
+6 YNQ

-34 YAIPKDLADKVR
+34 YAIPADLQGKVQ
-46 PGVRVLVPFGNGNK
+46 PGVRVLVPFGNGSK
-60 KRQGFVFALRQPKG
+60 KRQGFVFALRQ
-74 DKKCKDIAEVLD
+74 KKDGKKLKAIAEVLD
-86 DEPLLN
+86 EAPLLN

-128 SYILNPAYT
+128 SYILNPTYADLQSIT
-137 EETPLE
+137 DEAE
-143 DAAQQAVVA
+143 QSVIA
-152 YLREKAVYVKRDKIL
+152 YLQEKAVYVKREKIL
-167 KELGYKK
+167 KDLGYKS
-174 DIPLLETMAKKG
+174 DYPILEQMAKKG
-186 ILLCN
+186 LLLCN
-191 TDAQRKIGDATVKMA
+191 SDAQRKIGDATLKMA
-206 RLTAFYFEFADGAGK
+206 RLTDFYFQYADGAGK
-221 LTKKQKEVV
+221 LTKKQKDVV
-230 AFLENVGTASVK
+230 SFLENVGTASVK

-257 LAGKGI
+257 LAGKGVI
-263 LEFFEN
+263 DFFEN

-274 PKFEKQT
+274 PKFEKQS
-281 SVKTPICLTAAQ
+281 SVKTPIQLTDLQ
-293 QSAFDG
+293 KTAFDG
-299 LYGRLCKD
+299 LLAQLQKP
-307 TPETALLFGVTG
+307 TAETALLFGVTG
-319 SGKTQIFLRLI
+319 SGKTQVFLRLI
-330 DAVLETNQ
+330 DEVLKTDG
-338 GVILMV
+338 GVIVMV

-356 FYERYGSQV
+356 FYERYGSLV

-401 PLDNIGLIVMDEEQ
+401 PFEKIGMIVIDEEQ

-430 DVARFRVK
+430 DAARFRTK
-438 NYNAMLLLA
+438 NHNALLLLS
-447 SATPSLESYARAKNG
+447 SATPSIESYARAKTG
-462 QYALYTL
+462 MYALYTL
-469 TERYGNAVLPEVLTV
+469 DERYGNAVLPEVLTV
-484 SNTLADTGTQLSD
+484 QLSQFGGQTGAQLGD
-497 ALVCELRETLKEGN
+497 VLLTELQENLRAGN

-521 FNTFAACSA
+521 YNTFAACNA
-530 CGKVKICP
+530 CGKVMTCP

-546 HARNHRLM
+546 HARNKRLM

-563 FTDTCSECGER
+563 FTDICRECGEKQ
-574 NVQYSGFG
+574 VAYSGFG
-582 TQRLEDTL
+582 TQRLED
-590 SELLPE
+590 ELQAQLPE

-602 DTDTTASRYSFENSL
+602 DTDTTASRYSFEKSL
-617 KKFTNGAYDIMV
+617 KKFTNQEYDIMV

-674 GRAGRGDKAGK
+674 GRAGRGEKSGK

-692 PDNEVIAL
+692 PDNEVITL
-700 AKAQDF
+700 AKAQNF

-711 LEIQIRKA
+711 LEMQIRKA
-719 MIYPPYCDLCTI
+719 MVYPPYCDLCTI
-731 GFVGTDEPLTKAASK
+731 GFIGTDEILTKSAAK
-746 AFLENLRTRHRT
+746 AFLDDLRAAHQS
-758 EYADLNLIVLGPIAP
+758 EYKDLQLIVLGPIAP

-783 FRIVLKCHN
+783 FRIILKCRN
-792 NARLR
+792 SARLR
-797 AFVSAQLKDFA
+797 AFVSAQLKHFA

-813 KKVTVIADM
+813 KKVTVIADL

>member
-1 MIGAL
+1 M
-6 CGEVNCLYNQ
+6 CNQ

-34 YAIPKDLADKVR
+34 YAIPQDLFAKVQ
-46 PGVRVLVPFGNGNK
+46 PGVRVLVPFGNGNQ
-60 KRQGFVFALRQPKG
+60 KRQGFVFALRQPK
-74 DKKCKDIAEVLD
+74 DQKPLKKIAEVLD
-86 DEPLLN
+86 EAPLLN

-128 SYILNPAYT
+128 SYILNPVYADISA
-137 EETPLE
+137 EL
-143 DAAQQAVVA
+143 DAAEQAVIT
-152 YLREKAVYVKRDKIL
+152 YLQEKAVYVKREKIL
-167 KELGYKK
+167 KDLGYKN
-174 DIPLLETMAKKG
+174 DFPLLEQMAKQG
-186 ILLCN
+186 LLLCN
-191 TDAQRKIGDATVKMA
+191 TDTQRKIGDATVKMV
-206 RLTAFYFEFADGAGK
+206 RLSDFYFQFADGVGK
-221 LTKKQKEVV
+221 LTKKQKEVTD
-230 AFLENVGTASVK
+230 FLENVGTASVK

-274 PKFEKQT
+274 PKFEKQS
-281 SVKTPICLTAAQ
+281 SVQMPIQLTETQKT
-293 QSAFDG
+293 AFDG
-299 LYGRLCKD
+299 LLCQFRKQ

-319 SGKTQIFLRLI
+319 SGKTQIFLRMI
-330 DAVLETNQ
+330 DEVLKTDR
-338 GVILMV
+338 GVIVMV

-356 FYERYGSQV
+356 FYERYGSAV

-401 PLDNIGLIVMDEEQ
+401 PFEKIGMIVMDEEQ

-423 SPRYHAR
+423 SPRFHAR
-430 DVARFRVK
+430 DVARFRAK
-438 NYNAMLLLA
+438 NHNALLLLA
-447 SATPSLESYARAKNG
+447 SATPSIESFARAKTG

-469 TERYGNAVLPEVLTV
+469 NERYGNAVLPEVLTV
-484 SNTLADTGTQLSD
+484 NAARFGGQDGAQLTEP
-497 ALVCELRETLKEGN
+497 LLCELRENLQAGN

-521 FNTFAACSA
+521 YNTFAACNS
-530 CGKVKICP
+530 CGKVKTCP

-546 HARNHRLM
+546 HARNKRLM

-563 FTDTCSECGER
+563 FTDVCRECGEHA
-574 NVQYSGFG
+574 VAYTGFG

-590 SELLPE
+590 CEQLPE

-602 DTDTTASRYSFENSL
+602 DTDTTSSRYSFENSL
-617 KKFTNGAYDIMV
+617 KKFTNGEYDIMV

-674 GRAGRGDKAGK
+674 GRAGRGDKVGK

-692 PDNEVIAL
+692 PDNEIISL

-706 PAFYD
+706 PAFYE
-711 LEIQIRKA
+711 LEMQIRKA

-731 GFVGTDEPLTKAASK
+731 GFVGTDEMLTKSASK
-746 AFLENLRTRHRT
+746 AFLDDLRAHHKA

-773 RLAKVSGKYR
+773 RLSKVAGKYR
-783 FRIVLKCHN
+783 YRIILKCHN
-792 NARLR
+792 SADLR
-797 AFVSAQLKDFA
+797 AFVSERLKAFA
-808 KNNTY
+808 KNTTY